1 MYYRKTLRNGLR
13 VIGEKIPHFRSVS
26 MGIWI
31 GVGSSFETQR
41 ENGISHF
48 IEHMMFKGTH
58 NRTAKEIASI
68 MDGVGGQLNAFTSKE
83 CTCYYSKVMDEHL
96 RLSFDVLFDMLLNSI
111 FDEVEIEKEKGVVLE
126 EINMVEDT
134 PEDLVHDL
142 LAQSFFKGHP
152 LSRPILG
159 PPENVLS
166 FSKEDL
172 SSFIHNHYTPSNTV
186 ISFAGNFNEDM
197 VEELVEQYTSSQ
209 ENTPKRMES
218 TDLPSFNSTVVIRE
232 KETEQTHV
240 CLALPGLPM
249 GDDDLYSLLIL
260 NNLFG
265 GGMSSRL
272 FQTIR
277 EERGLAYSVYSY
289 PSSYRNTGMF
299 TIYAGMKPS
308 QTEQVI
314 NLILEE
320 MSHILEHGVEMKEFQ
335 QAKEQLKG
343 NYILGLESTSSRM
356 SAIGKSQLLL
366 NKVHS
371 PQEIIQ
377 KIENVRIEDLRRI
390 ISQVFDFNR
399 LSGAVVGKLEK
410 GLDIE
415 KCLRIR
421 GNSNVE
427 G

>member
-1 MYYRKTLRNGLR
+1 MYYQKTLRNGLR
-13 VIGEKIPHFRSVS
+13 VIGEKILHFRSVS

-41 ENGISHF
+41 KNGISHF
-48 IEHMMFKGTH
+48 IEHMMFKGTR

-96 RLSFDVLFDMLLNSI
+96 SLAFDVLFDMLMNSI

-159 PPENVLS
+159 SPENILS
-166 FSKEDL
+166 FSQEDL
-172 SSFIHNHYTPSNTV
+172 FSFIRNHYIPSNTV
-186 ISFAGNFNEDM
+186 ISFAGNFDEDM
-197 VEELVEQYTSSQ
+197 VEELVERYVAFQ
-209 ENTPKRMES
+209 ENTPKRME
-218 TDLPSFNSTVVIRE
+218 TTNLPSFNSAVAIRE

-272 FQTIR
+272 FQSIR

-320 MSHILEHGVEMKEFQ
+320 MSHILEHGMEMKEFQ

-343 NYILGLESTSSRM
+343 NYLLGLESTSNRM

-366 NKVHS
+366 NKVLS
-371 PQEIIQ
+371 PQEIIE
-377 KIENVRIEDLRRI
+377 KIENVRIEDLKKVI
-390 ISQVFDFNR
+390 YQVFDFNR
-399 LSGAVVGKLEK
+399 LSCAVVGKLQK
-410 GLDIE
+410 GFDIE
-415 KCLRIR
+415 KCLGIR
-421 GNSNVE
+421 SSSNVE

>member
-26 MGIWI
+26 MGIWV
-31 GVGSSFETQR
+31 GVGSSFESKR

-48 IEHMMFKGTH
+48 IEHMMFKGTR

-68 MDGVGGQLNAFTSKE
+68 MDGVGGQINAFTSKE

-96 RLSFDVLFDMLLNSI
+96 RLSFDVLFDMLMNSV

-159 PPENVLS
+159 SPENVLS
-166 FSKEDL
+166 FSQEDL
-172 SSFIHNHYTPSNTV
+172 FSFIRNHYTPSNTV
-186 ISFAGNFNEDM
+186 ISIAGNFDESM

-209 ENTPKRMES
+209 GNTSNRIEL
-218 TDLPSFNSTVVIRE
+218 TDPPSFHSTVVIRE
-232 KETEQTHV
+232 KETEQTHL

-249 GDDDLYSLLIL
+249 GNDDLYCLLIL

-289 PSSYRNTGMF
+289 PSSYKNTGMF

-314 NLILEE
+314 RLILEE
-320 MSHILEHGVEMKEFQ
+320 MSRILEHGVEMKEFQ
-335 QAKEQLKG
+335 RAKEQLKG

-377 KIENVRIEDLRRI
+377 KIESVSIEDLRTV

-399 LSGAVVGKLEK
+399 LSAAVVGKLEN

-415 KCLRIR
+415 KCLGIR
-421 GNSNVE
+421 GSAYVE